1 MSVGLT
7 LVGDIGDKIGGR
19 EGELDYILGGMR
31 LVVAIDRIGVA
42 GRPPN
47 FEGIIVDEH

>member
-19 EGELDYILGGMR
+19 ESS
-31 LVVAIDRIGVA
+31 
-42 GRPPN
+42 
-47 FEGIIVDEH
+47 IIYWEACDSSLQLIESE

>member
-7 LVGDIGDKIGGR
+7 LVGDIGDEIVRR

-47 FEGIIVDEH
+47 LKASL